1 MSTTNNERQALQ
13 MTLQFLLEQ
22 RVSIR
27 KEYLQRDKE
36 LAEEIKQL
44 LHRIRQLDEQFGV
57 PSGMDDQQGGTT
69 IGTAVPVEMSAKRA
83 GRVRRPYQHHD
94 YPRIA
99 REVEAILE
107 EATAPLTLTQLY
119 GELQKHQGFEWP
131 HPYIIIQKALKY
143 SERVQVQKEGRKLMF
158 SIVK

>member
-1 MSTTNNERQALQ
+1 MSTTYNERQAIQ
-13 MTLQFLLEQ
+13 MTLQSLLEQ

-36 LAEEIKQL
+36 LGEEIRQL
-44 LHRIRQLDEQFGV
+44 LHRIRQLDEQHGV
-57 PSGMDDQQGGTT
+57 PSSMDNREGEKMSGS
-69 IGTAVPVEMSAKRA
+69 AVPDEIPAKRA
-83 GRVRRPYQHHD
+83 GRARKPYQHHD

-107 EATAPLTLTQLY
+107 EATAPLPLTQLY
-119 GELQKHQGFEWP
+119 GELQKRQGFEWP

-143 SERVQVQKEGRKLMF
+143 SERVQVQKEGRKLVF